1 MLKSILVIVNLNE
14 SSICCVTRNRIKL
27 RKVLDPRLQ
36 NTEGI
41 RDRVDK
47 WNPNIFSMSTNF
59 RLKMVRHEVEKIGSI
74 LEQRERSDRN
84 RWRFCSTVAIPDGAS
99 DFARPTDGRAKQRVS
114 HSNQQVQV
122 LSGHIG
128 AHQNPPASQRIG
140 QSNTPLLFIAIC
152 TQSWNITSVTSDTFL
167 KEK

>member
-84 RWRFCSTVAIPDGAS
+84 R
-99 DFARPTDGRAKQRVS
+99 
-114 HSNQQVQV
+114 
-122 LSGHIG
+122 
-128 AHQNPPASQRIG
+128 
-140 QSNTPLLFIAIC
+140 
-152 TQSWNITSVTSDTFL
+152 
-167 KEK
+167 